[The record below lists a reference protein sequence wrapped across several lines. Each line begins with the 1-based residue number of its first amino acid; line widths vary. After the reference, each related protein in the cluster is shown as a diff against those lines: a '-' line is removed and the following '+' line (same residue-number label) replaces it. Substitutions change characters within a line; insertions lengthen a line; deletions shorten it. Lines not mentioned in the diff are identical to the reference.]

1 MPIARDY
8 SRASQCFLVARLT
21 RAKHDFTPGRWC
33 SVGEWEGS
41 MDRRN
46 VLSLSAITALGLAL
60 LSDNALAQQAADVE
74 GVKAASKAFYA
85 ALAVLDNGAAM
96 EKVWAHTPY
105 VTYVGPRAKTII
117 VGWDAQQKYWV
128 DTNKLFSKRDVT
140 LSDQHIHV
148 NGNLAWEMGQES
160 GTQKMKNSN
169 EAPIDY
175 IVTNVYEKI
184 DGRWLIVSHHVQP
197 KPQ

>member
-1 MPIARDY
+1 
-8 SRASQCFLVARLT
+8 
-21 RAKHDFTPGRWC
+21 
-33 SVGEWEGS
+33 
-41 MDRRN
+41 MDRRK
-46 VLSLSAITALGLAL
+46 VLSLSAATALGLAM
-60 LSDNALAQQAADVE
+60 LSGNAVAQQAADMD
-74 GVKAASKAFYA
+74 GVKAASKAFYT
-85 ALAVLDNGAAM
+85 ALAVLDNGEAM

-105 VTYVGPRAKTII
+105 VTYVGPRAKTIL
-117 VGWDAQQKYWV
+117 VGWDAQKKYWV
-128 DTNKLFSKRDVT
+128 DTNKLFSERNVT

-160 GTQKMKNSN
+160 GTAKMKDGKG
-169 EAPIDY
+169 APVDY

>member
-1 MPIARDY
+1 
-8 SRASQCFLVARLT
+8 
-21 RAKHDFTPGRWC
+21 
-33 SVGEWEGS
+33 
-41 MDRRN
+41 MDRRK
-46 VLSLSAITALGLAL
+46 VLSLSAVTALGLAM
-60 LSDNALAQQAADVE
+60 LSGNAVAQQVADMD
-74 GVKAASKAFYA
+74 GVKAASKAFYT
-85 ALAVLDNGAAM
+85 ALAVLDNGEAM

-105 VTYVGPRAKTII
+105 VTYLGPRAKTIL
-117 VGWDAQQKYWV
+117 VGWDAQKKYWV
-128 DTNKLFSKRDVT
+128 DTNKLFSERNVT

-160 GTQKMKNSN
+160 GTAKMKDGKG
-169 EAPIDY
+169 APVDY

>member
-1 MPIARDY
+1 
-8 SRASQCFLVARLT
+8 
-21 RAKHDFTPGRWC
+21 
-33 SVGEWEGS
+33 

-46 VLSLSAITALGLAL
+46 VLSLSAITALAL
-60 LSDNALAQQAADVE
+60 LSDNALGQQAADVE
-74 GVKAASKAFYA
+74 GVKAASKTFYT
-85 ALAVLDNGAAM
+85 ALAVLDNGEAM

-105 VTYVGPRAKTII
+105 VTYVGPRAKTIL
-117 VGWDAQQKYWV
+117 VGWDAQKKYWV
-128 DTNKLFSKRDVT
+128 DTNKLFSERNVT

-160 GTQKMKNSN
+160 GTAKMKDGKG
-169 EAPIDY
+169 APVDY

>member
-1 MPIARDY
+1 MN
-8 SRASQCFLVARLT
+8 
-21 RAKHDFTPGRWC
+21 
-33 SVGEWEGS
+33 
-41 MDRRN
+41 RRN
-46 VLSLSAITALGLAL
+46 ILSLSAITAFGLAL
-60 LSDNALAQQAADVE
+60 LPGNAVAQQAADME

-85 ALAVLDNGAAM
+85 ALAVIDNGEAM
-96 EKVWAHTPY
+96 DKVWPHTDY
-105 VTYVGPRAKTII
+105 VTYVGPRSKSII
-117 VGWDAQQKYWV
+117 VGWDAQKKYWA
-128 DTNKLFSKRDVT
+128 DTNKLFSSRNVT

-160 GTQKMKNSN
+160 GTPKMKDGKD
-169 EAPIDY
+169 EKVDY

>member
-1 MPIARDY
+1 
-8 SRASQCFLVARLT
+8 
-21 RAKHDFTPGRWC
+21 
-33 SVGEWEGS
+33 
-41 MDRRN
+41 MDRRK
-46 VLSLSAITALGLAL
+46 VLSLSAVTALGLAM
-60 LSDNALAQQAADVE
+60 LSGNAVAQQAADMD
-74 GVKAASKAFYA
+74 GVKAASKAFYT
-85 ALAVLDNGAAM
+85 ALAVLDNGEAM

-105 VTYVGPRAKTII
+105 VTYVGPRAKTIL
-117 VGWDAQQKYWV
+117 VGWDAQKKYWV
-128 DTNKLFSKRDVT
+128 DTNKLFSERNVT

-160 GTQKMKNSN
+160 GTAKMKDGKG
-169 EAPIDY
+169 APVDY

>member
-1 MPIARDY
+1 
-8 SRASQCFLVARLT
+8 
-21 RAKHDFTPGRWC
+21 
-33 SVGEWEGS
+33 

-60 LSDNALAQQAADVE
+60 LSNNALGQEAADVE

-85 ALAVLDNGAAM
+85 ALAVLDNGEAM

-105 VTYVGPRAKTII
+105 VTYVGPRHTSVL
-117 VGWDAQQKYWV
+117 VGWDAQKKYWPEA
-128 DTNKLFSKRDVT
+128 NNLFTQRRVT

-148 NGNLAWEMGQES
+148 NGNLAWEMGQET
-160 GTQKMKNSN
+160 GEQKMKDGRS
-169 EAPIDY
+169 PKLDY
-175 IVTNVYEKI
+175 LVTNVYEKV
-184 DGRWLIVSHHVQP
+184 DGKWLIVSHHVQP